1 MFVFTINDMRVS
13 SQSIAVMQ
21 ALKHVDENASVHV
34 DLVAHEAQITPTT
47 AGATEFSDA
56 IIHAG
61 FNPVLMSNAR
71 SGAESETPMKVPF
84 EDSDH
89 GFSVCSGSRDAVV
102 NTLITSGAT
111 TFSKD
116 AGGCAPTSIAGVSR
130 LTSVLPAEALG
141 PLAHK
146 AQESGQTPPE
156 SIKD

>member
-13 SQSIAVMQ
+13 SQSIAVMR

-61 FNPVLMSNAR
+61 FNPVLMGNAR
-71 SGAESETPMKVPF
+71 SGAGAEAPMKIPF
-84 EDSDH
+84 E
-89 GFSVCSGSRDAVV
+89 GFAHDFSASSGSRDAVV
-102 NTLITSGAT
+102 NSLTTSGAT
-111 TFSKD
+111 ATVSKD
-116 AGGCAPTSIAGVSR
+116 AADRGPTSIAGLSR
-130 LTSVLPAEALG
+130 LTSVLPLG
-141 PLAHK
+141 PLGHR
-146 AQESGQTPPE
+146 AQRSLQAPPE